1 MRLGRLA
8 VVFLIAAPL
17 LSGCKGFWDPL
28 PSSTSSTGCA
38 TNCTTASSNA
48 FYILNAPSTGT
59 PQIVGDQIQSGKLA
73 SITGSPWTV
82 TGTPYAMAMA
92 PTGNFLYVS
101 TTAGVYVYPISG
113 GALGAATQV
122 SQDQAALAIAVD
134 TSGTWLMEALQA
146 TGGITIAA
154 VPLKTSTG
162 GINGAEV
169 TTTAT
174 VANAAVQNGKMVISS
189 DDKYVFVAL
198 GTGGTAIV
206 PFAASTAAGSN
217 PFSGTVYTVPVAK
230 TGGSAL
236 SVAVDPTLRLFYI
249 GETLANTAGTSGGLR
264 AIVYSTIGGTLT
276 QASNSPI
283 ASGGLAPNSILPVGS
298 SYVYVAN
305 GAGTTTAG
313 NIAQFTVTSSS
324 GNYSIAAGTTTA
336 SGIQPYSLAEDASN
350 TFVVAVNSL
359 GSPYFSSYT
368 FNGTTLGKLDAQIFT
383 NTGTSPISIVALP

>member
-1 MRLGRLA
+1 MSLGRWA

-28 PSSTSSTGCA
+28 PSSTSSSGC
-38 TNCTTASSNA
+38 TSNCTTASSNA

-73 SITGSPWTV
+73 SISGSPWTV

-92 PTGNFLYVS
+92 PSGNYLYVS
-101 TTAGVYVYPISG
+101 TTAGVFVYPISG
-113 GALGAATQV
+113 GVLGSASQV

-146 TGGITIAA
+146 TGGVTIAA

-162 GINGAEV
+162 GSNGAEA

-174 VANAAVQNGKMVISS
+174 IANAAVQNGKMVIST
-189 DDKYVFVAL
+189 DDKYIFVAL
-198 GTGGTAIV
+198 GTGGTVIV
-206 PFAASTAAGSN
+206 PFTASTAAGSS
-217 PFSGTVYTVPVAK
+217 PFGGTAYTIPVAK

-276 QASNSPI
+276 QATNSPI

-298 SYVYVAN
+298 SYVYVGN
-305 GAGTTTAG
+305 GAGTTSAG

-324 GNYSIAAGTTTA
+324 GNYSIASGTTVA
-336 SGIQPYSLAEDASN
+336 SGIQPFSLAEDASN
-350 TFVVAVNSL
+350 TFVLAVNSL

-368 FNGTTLGKLDAQIFT
+368 FDTTTLGKLDAQIFT
-383 NTGTSPISIVALP
+383 STGTSPIAIVALP